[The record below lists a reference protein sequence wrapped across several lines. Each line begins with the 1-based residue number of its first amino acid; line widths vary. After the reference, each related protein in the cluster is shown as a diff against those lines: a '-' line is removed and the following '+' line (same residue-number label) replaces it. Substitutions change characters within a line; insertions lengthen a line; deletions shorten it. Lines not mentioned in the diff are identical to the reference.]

1 MLTAPKLT
9 IGSAVNNANLTATNS
24 TTWTY
29 SWNTSGVSAGSYTV
43 TFTGQDIVG
52 NSYSGNQSITIN
64 LDNTSP
70 SVTITDNDADDILSS
85 SSNVV
90 ITATFSEPMA
100 GIPTITIG
108 DGVTNA
114 NMTSTSS
121 SVWTYTLDMSNWS
134 GTVSSATV
142 SITGIDLAGN
152 SLTGKGIVTD
162 NLVLNINADTPNVLS
177 GATVNDASSQN
188 NNFTNYGAAL
198 VTNNSGN
205 YFDFSAGD
213 FFRSVA
219 NAKLNGMSAR
229 FPITVTTRI
238 KTTSSNNQYL
248 LSLGRAGTFDGESIF
263 RLNSGY
269 ASQWSYKGGMGYNQ
283 TNSAA
288 NRSTVQVNDGQWHE
302 ITWVNTGTNESS
314 GIKIYID
321 GVLNKTVTGVTRSN
335 TYNNVWSYIGKD
347 GRDNNDFFVGQ
358 ISKILVYNTGL
369 TDAQVNQNYSGGDN
383 LTFTIDLTGPKVTSI
398 TTSTTNGV
406 YTDDDVNPSNSD
418 TISFTVNFDEPVTIT
433 GSPRIPLSNITDANG
448 NPVYATY
455 VSGSGTASP
464 TFVYT
469 VKEGD
474 LSNGVQIVSSG
485 SIDLNGGSVEDL
497 YGNTGDASFSTNSV
511 SLSTGIE
518 LKATDPG
525 LSVTLSSNNGGSSAS
540 AKEGDVITVTVV
552 SDQPWALN
560 ASTISMTVT
569 GLASQPNLNFTQTST
584 SPYTYTANFTL
595 TASNTYS
602 DGDINFAISA
612 SDTISSTKVTTANS
626 VTANQSVLTSDFKLD
641 NTAPTITSTSSLTI
655 TEGTTSAGPIEADET
670 ATFAI
675 TGGDDQANVTI
686 DPQTGILTIDPA
698 PSFGGN
704 ADDNEDGIYE
714 VIVTAT
720 DSVGYTV
727 TETIQIQVV
736 EQNIEPSPE
745 DIDGDGIPN
754 GLDTDKDNDGVND
767 NFDSFPEDPNEQY
780 DSDGDGI
787 GNNADSD
794 DDNDGFTDSDEA
806 LAGTD
811 PLDPF
816 SFPEDRDNDKLPDS
830 LEPGLGTDPS
840 NPDTDNDGVIDGED
854 DFPTD
859 PNYTTDTDGDGLPNK
874 TDPDDDN
881 DGLKDEED
889 PFPLDPNNQTD
900 TDGDGL
906 NDGIDPDDDNDG
918 FTDNQEIVAGTDP
931 LDPDSVPEDTDKDGL
946 TDSEEGL
953 LGTDSKNPDTDG
965 DGISDRDDAFPL
977 DPNRGLD
984 SDGDGIIDDRD
995 SDDDNDGVKDKD
1007 DAFPLDPNETSDY
1020 DRDGIGDRADP
1031 DDDNDGYDDVV
1042 EIEDGTD
1049 PKDALDYPRDPD
1061 KDGLT
1066 TNQEIELG
1074 TDPANPDTDGDG
1086 ISDSN
1091 DPEPLTPGGTT
1102 DTDRD
1107 GIIDSLD
1114 PDDDNDGYNDL
1125 LEIELGKD
1133 PKDPESTPEDRDKDY
1148 LPDAKEKEAGTD
1160 IDDPDTDGDGI
1171 IDGRDDFPLDPNASQ
1186 DTDKD
1191 GIPDDK
1197 DEDDDNDGV
1206 EDDKDDFPKDPRES
1220 IDTDGD
1226 GVGDNGDRDDD
1237 GDGYSDYTETLAGS
1251 DPKDPDSKPVDTDN
1265 DLLSDVQ
1272 ENIIGTDPNDPDTDD
1287 DGLPDGSDPSPLDP
1301 DNKTST
1307 DDFDGDGI
1315 PDDVDPDD
1323 DNDGVPD
1330 SRDRFPRD
1338 PDESRDSDG
1347 DGIGDN
1353 KDPDRD
1359 GDGVDNIEDL
1369 FPDNPRESSD
1379 SDGDGI
1385 GDNADLDDDND
1396 GYPDKI
1402 EIVEGSDPLDPT
1414 SIPEDADKDGL
1425 SDAEEAL
1432 RGTDPNNYDTDGD
1445 GVNDRIDAFPLDPD
1459 HNSDQDGDGIP
1470 DLLDPDD
1477 DNDGVPDRTDIFPYD
1492 PTESED
1498 TDSDGIGNNADK
1510 DDDNDGYPDVI
1521 EIKAGTDPKDKEDFP
1536 EDVDG
1541 DGVSDLEEQIIGT
1554 DPNNP
1559 DTDGDGVN
1567 DLEDPFPLDPK
1578 FTKDTDQDGIPDL
1591 IDPDDDNDGAPD
1603 GEDAFPL
1610 DPKEQFDTDEDGIGD
1625 NKDKD
1630 DDNDGYSDV
1639 DELLQDTDPKDP
1651 ESNPLDTDQDGVS
1664 DFLEKLTGTDPE
1676 NPDTDGDGVI
1686 DGEDDFPLDPKY
1698 SSDNDGDG
1706 IPDEVDVYGDNDSD
1720 DLGDVPDID
1729 DDNDGITDVAENVFI
1744 TYYQNYKISIGGSAG
1759 KATPITFTKEEPK
1772 TGRNVGKWKV
1782 RKKVVG
1788 GADADK
1794 VKIVGGEPA
1803 AKGSQKY
1810 YSPYAKRKKNLGEG
1824 YLAFVNVP
1832 DPNNPDDANKDGV
1845 YEVEIA
1851 YVNTTAG
1858 DPNVPIPKSE
1868 QRIEINPKSE
1878 EIFELDT
1885 NITPVQEVSPDLI
1898 SSDTDADGIIN
1909 SRDPDDDGDHIY
1921 SEFEGSV
1928 IEGIKEIISSASIN
1942 SLDTDGDGFEDF
1954 LDPDDDNDGVFSLYE
1969 GTDPNGD
1976 FNPNDAIDSDRD
1988 GTPDYLDTD
1997 DDGDGIASIDESPD
2011 LDQDGIPTDAMDF
2024 DGDRTPD
2031 YLDTDD
2037 ENDGVPSKYEV
2048 LQTGRSARAV
2058 MLDTDRDGIA
2068 DHHDLDDD
2076 NDGVPSIFEIT
2087 EPGENFALD
2096 TDGDGILDHVD
2107 PDDDQDGL
2115 LTIEEDLNGN
2125 GDPRDDDTDFDG
2137 KANYLESLYLDADG
2151 DGVVDQLDSVNDDPY
2166 NDQDGDGFP
2175 NLDETL
2181 AGTDPLLASSFP
2193 EGFDNPS
2200 LRESIEIVNFFS
2212 PNGDGR
2218 NDTWQVREIDRYLNN
2233 QVWIYSR
2240 TGTELFTAKPYNN
2253 DWNGTLNG
2261 VELPAGSYYYR
2272 IDLDGNGSVDF
2283 EGWFYLTR

>member
-1 MLTAPKLT
+1 M
-9 IGSAVNNANLTATNS
+9 
-24 TTWTY
+24 
-29 SWNTSGVSAGSYTV
+29 
-43 TFTGQDIVG
+43 
-52 NSYSGNQSITIN
+52 
-64 LDNTSP
+64 
-70 SVTITDNDADDILSS
+70 
-85 SSNVV
+85 
-90 ITATFSEPMA
+90 
-100 GIPTITIG
+100 
-108 DGVTNA
+108 
-114 NMTSTSS
+114 
-121 SVWTYTLDMSNWS
+121 
-134 GTVSSATV
+134 
-142 SITGIDLAGN
+142 
-152 SLTGKGIVTD
+152 
-162 NLVLNINADTPNVLS
+162 
-177 GATVNDASSQN
+177 
-188 NNFTNYGAAL
+188 
-198 VTNNSGN
+198 
-205 YFDFSAGD
+205 
-213 FFRSVA
+213 
-219 NAKLNGMSAR
+219 
-229 FPITVTTRI
+229 
-238 KTTSSNNQYL
+238 
-248 LSLGRAGTFDGESIF
+248 
-263 RLNSGY
+263 
-269 ASQWSYKGGMGYNQ
+269 
-283 TNSAA
+283 
-288 NRSTVQVNDGQWHE
+288 
-302 ITWVNTGTNESS
+302 
-314 GIKIYID
+314 
-321 GVLNKTVTGVTRSN
+321 
-335 TYNNVWSYIGKD
+335 
-347 GRDNNDFFVGQ
+347 
-358 ISKILVYNTGL
+358 
-369 TDAQVNQNYSGGDN
+369 
-383 LTFTIDLTGPKVTSI
+383 
-398 TTSTTNGV
+398 
-406 YTDDDVNPSNSD
+406 
-418 TISFTVNFDEPVTIT
+418 
-433 GSPRIPLSNITDANG
+433 
-448 NPVYATY
+448 
-455 VSGSGTASP
+455 
-464 TFVYT
+464 
-469 VKEGD
+469 
-474 LSNGVQIVSSG
+474 
-485 SIDLNGGSVEDL
+485 
-497 YGNTGDASFSTNSV
+497 
-511 SLSTGIE
+511 
-518 LKATDPG
+518 
-525 LSVTLSSNNGGSSAS
+525 
-540 AKEGDVITVTVV
+540 
-552 SDQPWALN
+552 
-560 ASTISMTVT
+560 
-569 GLASQPNLNFTQTST
+569 
-584 SPYTYTANFTL
+584 
-595 TASNTYS
+595 
-602 DGDINFAISA
+602 
-612 SDTISSTKVTTANS
+612 
-626 VTANQSVLTSDFKLD
+626 
-641 NTAPTITSTSSLTI
+641 
-655 TEGTTSAGPIEADET
+655 
-670 ATFAI
+670 
-675 TGGDDQANVTI
+675 
-686 DPQTGILTIDPA
+686 
-698 PSFGGN
+698 
-704 ADDNEDGIYE
+704 
-714 VIVTAT
+714 
-720 DSVGYTV
+720 
-727 TETIQIQVV
+727 
-736 EQNIEPSPE
+736 
-745 DIDGDGIPN
+745 
-754 GLDTDKDNDGVND
+754 
-767 NFDSFPEDPNEQY
+767 
-780 DSDGDGI
+780 
-787 GNNADSD
+787 
-794 DDNDGFTDSDEA
+794 
-806 LAGTD
+806 
-811 PLDPF
+811 
-816 SFPEDRDNDKLPDS
+816 
-830 LEPGLGTDPS
+830 
-840 NPDTDNDGVIDGED
+840 
-854 DFPTD
+854 
-859 PNYTTDTDGDGLPNK
+859 
-874 TDPDDDN
+874 
-881 DGLKDEED
+881 
-889 PFPLDPNNQTD
+889 
-900 TDGDGL
+900 
-906 NDGIDPDDDNDG
+906 
-918 FTDNQEIVAGTDP
+918 
-931 LDPDSVPEDTDKDGL
+931 
-946 TDSEEGL
+946 
-953 LGTDSKNPDTDG
+953 
-965 DGISDRDDAFPL
+965 
-977 DPNRGLD
+977 
-984 SDGDGIIDDRD
+984 
-995 SDDDNDGVKDKD
+995 
-1007 DAFPLDPNETSDY
+1007 
-1020 DRDGIGDRADP
+1020 
-1031 DDDNDGYDDVV
+1031 
-1042 EIEDGTD
+1042 
-1049 PKDALDYPRDPD
+1049 
-1061 KDGLT
+1061 
-1066 TNQEIELG
+1066 
-1074 TDPANPDTDGDG
+1074 
-1086 ISDSN
+1086 
-1091 DPEPLTPGGTT
+1091 
-1102 DTDRD
+1102 
-1107 GIIDSLD
+1107 
-1114 PDDDNDGYNDL
+1114 
-1125 LEIELGKD
+1125 
-1133 PKDPESTPEDRDKDY
+1133 
-1148 LPDAKEKEAGTD
+1148 
-1160 IDDPDTDGDGI
+1160 
-1171 IDGRDDFPLDPNASQ
+1171 
-1186 DTDKD
+1186 
-1191 GIPDDK
+1191 
-1197 DEDDDNDGV
+1197 
-1206 EDDKDDFPKDPRES
+1206 
-1220 IDTDGD
+1220 
-1226 GVGDNGDRDDD
+1226 
-1237 GDGYSDYTETLAGS
+1237 
-1251 DPKDPDSKPVDTDN
+1251 
-1265 DLLSDVQ
+1265 
-1272 ENIIGTDPNDPDTDD
+1272 
-1287 DGLPDGSDPSPLDP
+1287 
-1301 DNKTST
+1301 
-1307 DDFDGDGI
+1307 
-1315 PDDVDPDD
+1315 
-1323 DNDGVPD
+1323 
-1330 SRDRFPRD
+1330 
-1338 PDESRDSDG
+1338 
-1347 DGIGDN
+1347 
-1353 KDPDRD
+1353 
-1359 GDGVDNIEDL
+1359 
-1369 FPDNPRESSD
+1369 
-1379 SDGDGI
+1379 
-1385 GDNADLDDDND
+1385 
-1396 GYPDKI
+1396 
-1402 EIVEGSDPLDPT
+1402 
-1414 SIPEDADKDGL
+1414 
-1425 SDAEEAL
+1425 
-1432 RGTDPNNYDTDGD
+1432 
-1445 GVNDRIDAFPLDPD
+1445 NDRIDAFPLDPE

-1591 IDPDDDNDGAPD
+1591 IDPDDDNDGVPD

-1686 DGEDDFPLDPKY
+1686 DGEDDFPLDPNY

-1810 YSPYAKRKKNLGEG
+1810 YSPYAKRKKSLGEG

-1868 QRIEINPKSE
+1868 QRIEITPKSE

-1909 SRDPDDDGDHIY
+1909 SRDPDDDGDHVY
-1921 SEFEGSV
+1921 SEFEGSL
-1928 IEGIKEIISSASIN
+1928 IEGIKERTNNYSIE

-1988 GTPDYLDTD
+1988 GTPDYLDAD

-2011 LDQDGIPTDAMDF
+2011 SDQDGIPTDAMDF